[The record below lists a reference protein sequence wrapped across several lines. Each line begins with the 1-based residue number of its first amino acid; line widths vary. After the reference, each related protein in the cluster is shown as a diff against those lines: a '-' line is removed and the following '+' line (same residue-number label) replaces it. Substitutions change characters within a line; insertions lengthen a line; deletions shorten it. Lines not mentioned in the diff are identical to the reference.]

1 MRTLFS
7 ALAAV
12 ALTGALTL
20 LPAGAAHAAT
30 GEVVVF
36 KTEVEDLDV
45 HENPAPGCYSLPG
58 TAHVL
63 INRTDTDV
71 VIHGNS
77 LCFGPGI
84 TVPPNRGWHAP
95 PGGLDGVFAFSVR

>member
-7 ALAAV
+7 ALAAA
-12 ALTGALTL
+12 ALTGAFTL
-20 LPAGAAHAAT
+20 AAAGTAHAAT

-36 KTEVEDLDV
+36 KTEFEDLDV

-63 INRTDTDV
+63 INRTDTEV
-71 VIHGNS
+71 VIHANS

-84 TVPPNRGWHAP
+84 TVQSDRGWHAP
-95 PGGLDGVFAFSVR
+95 PGGLDGVFTFSVR